1 MLWIE
6 KRPYSLTCHSVIL
19 WIVCECEIKGASI
32 IRRIGTGFYRV
43 IKTQVNRIG
52 ENDQCNLEVGV
63 MIEVSYFRNR
73 IYLTSHLIIF
83 GLIHCEDL
91 NLSLSSFN
99 TICYSPLIFLI
110 WFLQWFLVVRP
121 LISKLQMIYFALTR
135 FGILIGLLNFM
146 WSPVRTSPSCCT
158 NQTQNCKHQPCALC
172 LRKYLH
178 LRATKSIG
186 CSFFGRWL
194 VVPPIE

>member
-1 MLWIE
+1 
-6 KRPYSLTCHSVIL
+6 
-19 WIVCECEIKGASI
+19 
-32 IRRIGTGFYRV
+32 
-43 IKTQVNRIG
+43 
-52 ENDQCNLEVGV
+52 

-178 LRATKSIG
+178 LRATSINWVLIFRSVG
-186 CSFFGRWL
+186 GLLSLPSNNVDHDWTHTPPKMIWL
-194 VVPPIE
+194 PCDNHRQIDHHLHTPDWQIG